1 MKRIGIFIDGSNLY
15 MSTKASGFRVDFTK
29 LLNYYKQQG
38 DVAHAFYFTALPPK
52 EVQSPLR
59 KMIDYVDYNG
69 WTVIQKETKTY
80 TTIEGVE
87 KLKGNM
93 DVEIAVHINETAPFI
108 SNLVLFSGD
117 GDFRILLESI
127 QRRHGVHCMVV
138 SARSLV
144 SDGLRRQAN
153 EFVDLST
160 LRSDFEHATEDT
172 KPVLRKHRFT
182 FPKKK

>member
-1 MKRIGIFIDGSNLY
+1 MKRIGIFIDGSNLS
-15 MSTKASGFRVDFTK
+15 MSTKALGFRVDFTK

-52 EVQSPLR
+52 DVQSPLR

-80 TTIEGVE
+80 TTTEGTE

-93 DVEIAVHINETAPFI
+93 DVEIAVHVNETAPFI

-127 QRRHGVHCMVV
+127 QRRYGVHCMVV

-153 EFVDLST
+153 EFIDLAT
-160 LRSDFEHATEDT
+160 LKDAFNHEAEQESVRP
-172 KPVLRKHRFT
+172 KRGRFLSG
-182 FPKKK
+182 PEK